1 MSEKDQAPAVAA
13 APSKG
18 GWRKVL
24 DDHAG
29 FQKLLQDTGADLQY
43 HGEGFEAAPRTI
55 PPQQAARI
63 YIAARELL
71 DAHGYHVQGSHTPVL
86 STVIKPRP

>member
-1 MSEKDQAPAVAA
+1 MSEKDQAPAAAA

-24 DDHAG
+24 ADHAG
-29 FQKLLQDTGADLQY
+29 FQKLLADTGADVQY
-43 HGEGFEAAPRTI
+43 HDGGFDVPPRTI
-55 PPQQAARI
+55 PPQAAARI

>member
-1 MSEKDQAPAVAA
+1 MTDKPDTATAA
-13 APSKG
+13 APTKS

-43 HGEGFEAAPRTI
+43 HGEGFEAAPRTLQ
-55 PPQQAARI
+55 PQQAARI

-71 DAHGYHVQGSHTPVL
+71 VAHGYDLRGSHTPVL
-86 STVIKPRP
+86 STIIKPQA